1 MMDTA
6 TVYVKHYSR
15 DDARLSS
22 VNRRELWR
30 YAGFPGGPA
39 RPQGTETSA
48 PACPEHTQGADA
60 SALGGLAAG
69 TDPAPASSGSEPLE
83 ALLED
88 VLQECRGIF
97 RYDVCWIRFPLTW
110 NGSDPVL
117 PFPARSR
124 SLSKCLS
131 GSREAVMMAATVGL
145 ELDRRIARSER
156 FSPSKAL
163 LMQALGAERVEALC
177 DTFCSDFRAQV
188 CSEGKTITR
197 RFSPGYGDLPLET
210 QTDFFR
216 LLDCSRQ
223 IGVSL
228 NTSLL
233 MSPSKSVTA
242 IFGIRPMPESG
253 MKQAGPA
260 VSGSG
265 AEADH
270 RSCEG
275 CTLEDCA
282 YSRRNE

>member
-1 MMDTA
+1 MDTA

-22 VNRRELWR
+22 VDRGELWR
-30 YAGFPGGPA
+30 YAGFPGGPSRA
-39 RPQGTETSA
+39 EKSGA
-48 PACPEHTQGADA
+48 GGPAEGAEPD
-60 SALGGLAAG
+60 LGAAD
-69 TDPAPASSGSEPLE
+69 TGSREPLE
-83 ALLED
+83 TLLEE
-88 VLQECRGIF
+88 VLEESRAIF
-97 RYDVCWIRFPLTW
+97 RYDVCYIRFPLTW
-110 NGSDPVL
+110 NGEEPVL
-117 PFPARSR
+117 LFPAQSR
-124 SLSKCLS
+124 SLARCLS

-163 LMQALGAERVEALC
+163 LLQALGAERVEALC
-177 DTFCSDFRAQV
+177 DTFCSDFKAQV
-188 CSEGKTITR
+188 CPDGNTITR

-242 IFGIRPMPESG
+242 IFGIRPMTEDE
-253 MKQAGPA
+253 MKQTGSAAAGSA
-260 VSGSG
+260 AGK
-265 AEADH
+265 EH
-270 RSCEG
+270 RSCES
-275 CTLEDCA
+275 CTLKDCA
-282 YSRRNE
+282 YARRGQ